1 MWNRPAATAEPV
13 LPPVTQASQSPSA
26 TAMAARTIDASG
38 VARTALA
45 GSGALAIETGASITS
60 TPSATSPIASAGPNS
75 TGVTPRAAAI
85 AAPAATSAGPRS
97 APFASTAIRMT
108 REPVPPALVVVLVA
122 ELGSHDLAATV
133 RPAHRADAVRPAR
146 AVALRAA
153 VVRRRLQL
161 VLRAALVR
169 AAVRLLLLWDGHGE
183 RGRLA
188 RGVGPQAGQHDL
200 QIALPADRRRPI
212 VLGRRGPGQPAHQA
226 GDVVGG
232 EVRPH
237 RALGLGVGDE
247 LGGEL
252 REAHLLGRGV
262 AEVGVLV
269 HRLGDG
275 AILVGDDAAAM
286 AQEPAEP
293 VPGVGVLE
301 RLAGDVGEPGEALVG
316 QRGEELL
323 LAREVA
329 IDGAHAD
336 ARGMRDALHVDVE
349 PTLGELLASRS
360 QDQLPVA
367 TSVCALCGD
376 RHRQT
381 EFRFRIV
388 STRNRNSD
396 SDYTPPGQREPTMMT
411 TAQEFERRRWTALV
425 LLCLSQFIV
434 VLDASIVNVALPSIG
449 KGLHFSEESLPWVV
463 NAYVLTFGGFLLL
476 GGRM

>member
-85 AAPAATSAGPRS
+85 PAPAATSAGPRS

-169 AAVRLLLLWDGHGE
+169 SAVRLLLLRNGHGE

-200 QIALPADRRRPI
+200 QIAVAADRRRP
-212 VLGRRGPGQPAHQA
+212 VSLGRRGPSQPAHQA
-226 GDVVGG
+226 RDVIDR
-232 EVRPH
+232 EVRAH
-237 RALGLGVGDE
+237 RALGLGVGDQRA
-247 LGGEL
+247 GEFG
-252 REAHLLGRGV
+252 EARFLGRGV

-269 HRLGDG
+269 HRLRDR
-275 AILVGDDAAAM
+275 AIGVDHVRAVREQAAEA
-286 AQEPAEP
+286 
-293 VPGVGVLE
+293 VPCVRVLE
-301 RLAGDVGEPGEALVG
+301 RLARCLGEAGEALVG
-316 QRGEELL
+316 QRAEEQL
-323 LAREVA
+323 LARKVA

-336 ARGMRDALHVDVE
+336 ARGTRDALHVDVE
-349 PTLGELLASRS
+349 PMLGELLAGRS

-381 EFRFRIV
+381 ESRFRIV

-396 SDYTPPGQREPTMMT
+396 SDYTPPGRRE
-411 TAQEFERRRWTALV
+411 
-425 LLCLSQFIV
+425 
-434 VLDASIVNVALPSIG
+434 
-449 KGLHFSEESLPWVV
+449 H
-463 NAYVLTFGGFLLL
+463 
-476 GGRM
+476 